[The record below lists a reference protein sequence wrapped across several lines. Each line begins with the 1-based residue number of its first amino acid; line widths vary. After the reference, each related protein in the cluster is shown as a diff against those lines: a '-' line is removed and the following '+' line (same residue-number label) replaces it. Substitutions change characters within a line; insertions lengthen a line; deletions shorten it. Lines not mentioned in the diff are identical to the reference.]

1 MLLWT
6 EYELC
11 RSGQDESR
19 LDNPLD
25 GLARREYAMPLLCTS
40 SQNAMM
46 SVYGEVD
53 NSKISDLVCGHGLL
67 EVHCYTGTEKILGS

>member
-1 MLLWT
+1 MLLWI

-25 GLARREYAMPLLCTS
+25 GLARMEYAMPMLYVELPE
-40 SQNAMM
+40 
-46 SVYGEVD
+46 Y
-53 NSKISDLVCGHGLL
+53 HG
-67 EVHCYTGTEKILGS
+67 VRQW